1 MRPATGA
8 SGSRSPRPPP
18 LAGGERPAPGPERN
32 RRAGVVAVVAEQPPE
47 PVGPARALVVGDDE
61 RAGADAGGGG
71 PRGERFRGRERVTP
85 AALAP
90 RPAALREAGPPPS
103 SAAWAAVNAAAAWEI
118 VSGRAARAP
127 RVETRPSGTIA
138 IGTTGSVSAIFA
150 TRPPEVRQGGGAGG
164 GGGGGGGG
172 LGGRAAA

>member
-61 RAGADAGGGG
+61 RARADAGGGG
-71 PRGERFRGRERVTP
+71 PRGDRCRGRERVTP
-85 AALAP
+85 AALAARQVALGVGVRSARDVGGEVVLVP
-90 RPAALREAGPPPS
+90 ALRAACAVAAGHAAHAHTPPPP
-103 SAAWAAVNAAAAWEI
+103 
-118 VSGRAARAP
+118 P
-127 RVETRPSGTIA
+127 R
-138 IGTTGSVSAIFA
+138 
-150 TRPPEVRQGGGAGG
+150 
-164 GGGGGGGG
+164 
-172 LGGRAAA
+172 